1 MSQQDLTSDM
11 LTRIRN
17 AVRNGASTVT
27 CLNNTLNRGVATVL
41 KDEGFVTRF
50 EVLEDGAQGAIRIE
64 LKYGER
70 FEAVINR
77 IDRVFFAV
85 QKRPRIQLI
94 HERFFRTLEDDRPL
108 SEELDTI
115 LLMNH
120 TDVPNRSRVL
130 WVSS

>member
-41 KDEGFVTRF
+41 KDEGFVTGF

-77 IDRVFFAV
+77 IDRVSKPGCRVYASV
-85 QKRPRIQLI
+85 
-94 HERFFRTLEDDRPL
+94 
-108 SEELDTI
+108 EELPRPVQGLGIAIVST
-115 LLMNH
+115 
-120 TDVPNRSRVL
+120 SSGVL
-130 WVSS
+130 SDRECRERNVGGEVVAIVA